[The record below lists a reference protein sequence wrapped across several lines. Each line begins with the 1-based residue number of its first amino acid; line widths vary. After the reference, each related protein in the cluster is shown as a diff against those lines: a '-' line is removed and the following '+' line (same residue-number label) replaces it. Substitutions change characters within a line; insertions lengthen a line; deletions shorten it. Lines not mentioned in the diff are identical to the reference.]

1 MANNNPVHIL
11 VIRLSAMGDVAM
23 TVPVILGICKKY
35 PSVKITVLTK
45 PFMGPIFSDIPN
57 VSVFNADVKGKH
69 KRILGLWRLY
79 KELAYLQIHM
89 VADLHH
95 VLRSSILKQ
104 FFKLRAIPFIQ
115 IDKGRDE
122 KKKLIDPKRV
132 KLEPLKSTF
141 KRYSEVFEKL
151 GYPISVNEM
160 VVLPKKALPKDF
172 VHLKDNQEQ
181 LLVGIAPFAAF
192 KGKMYPLNLM
202 KEVVNELNNTN
213 KYKIILFGGGQQ
225 EVEILSTWDNQ
236 FNNVFSAAGKLSF
249 SAELGLIS
257 NLRLMLAMDSG
268 NAHLAAMFGVPT
280 VTLWGVTHPYAGF
293 SPFGQSKDNALLAD
307 RVQYPL
313 IPTSI
318 YGNKFPA
325 GYENVMSTIQPTKV
339 VQKIIEVINNNV

>member
-1 MANNNPVHIL
+1 VANNNPVHIL

-160 VVLPKKALPKDF
+160 VVLPKKSLPKDF
-172 VHLKDNQEQ
+172 VYLKDNQEQ
-181 LLVGIAPFAAF
+181 LLLGIAPFAAF
-192 KGKMYPLNLM
+192 KGKMYPLSLM

>member
-1 MANNNPVHIL
+1 
-11 VIRLSAMGDVAM
+11 MGDVAM

-69 KRILGLWRLY
+69 KGILGLWRLY

-141 KRYSEVFEKL
+141 KRYAEVFEKL

-257 NLRLMLAMDSG
+257 NLTLMLAMDSG

>member
-1 MANNNPVHIL
+1 
-11 VIRLSAMGDVAM
+11 MGDVAM

-141 KRYSEVFEKL
+141 KRYSEVFEEL

-293 SPFGQSKDNALLAD
+293 SPFGQSKDNTLLAD

>member
-1 MANNNPVHIL
+1 
-11 VIRLSAMGDVAM
+11 MGDVAM

-160 VVLPKKALPKDF
+160 VVLPKKSLPKDF

-181 LLVGIAPFAAF
+181 LLLGIAPFAAF
-192 KGKMYPLNLM
+192 KGKMYPLSLM

-280 VTLWGVTHPYAGF
+280 VTLWGVTHPYAGV

-339 VQKIIEVINNNV
+339 AQKIIEVINNNV

>member
-1 MANNNPVHIL
+1 
-11 VIRLSAMGDVAM
+11 MGDVAM

-141 KRYSEVFEKL
+141 KRYAEVFEKL

-249 SAELGLIS
+249 SAEIGLIS

>member
-69 KRILGLWRLY
+69 KGILGLWRLY

-160 VVLPKKALPKDF
+160 VVLPKKSLPKDF